1 MLNKKKILIL
11 TDWFEPG
18 FKAGGP
24 IQSCKNF
31 VAALHDA
38 YELRVITSDRDRG
51 DRVPY
56 PGIVADTWIGQ
67 DKGVLLYYADLQKL
81 TMAKLN
87 RLMDDAA
94 PDYIYLNSMYSYS
107 FTILPLWL
115 KFRNKV
121 SASVVVAPR
130 GMLHEGAMLF
140 KPLKKKAFILFL
152 NRLGIPRK
160 LVFQATDEQEKKDI
174 GKYFPSAGKV
184 HLAANFPKM
193 DLVPWRQVIKHPG
206 ELHCI
211 FISRMAP
218 KKNLYFLLKVLQ
230 DLDTNIRLV
239 LTLYGEVEDLA
250 YWKKCLS
257 VVEALPS
264 NISVKWEGPIPNQA
278 VTGVLQQHHVFVLP
292 TLGENFG
299 HAIFEALLA
308 GKPVLVSDKTPWR
321 ELAKEKAGYDLP
333 LEPGA
338 FKKALTI
345 MAGMDQSTYDEWS
358 RAAFGYAGK
367 IQSSA
372 SLIEEYRRIFV

>member
-1 MLNKKKILIL
+1 MLNKKTILIL

-31 VAALHDA
+31 VAALYQA
-38 YELRVITSDRDRG
+38 YDLKIITSDRDQG
-51 DRVPY
+51 DKEPY

-67 DKGVLLYYADLQKL
+67 EKGVLLYYADRGKL
-81 TMAKLN
+81 TLAKL
-87 RLMDDAA
+87 RRIMDDAR

-115 KFRNKV
+115 KFRNKI
-121 SASVVVAPR
+121 SASVVLAPR
-130 GMLHEGAMLF
+130 GMLHEGAMQF
-140 KPLKKKAFILFL
+140 KSLKKKAFILFL
-152 NRLGIPRK
+152 NRLGVPHK
-160 LVFQATDEQEKKDI
+160 LAFQATDEQEKKDI

-193 DLVPWRQVIKHPG
+193 DLVTWRQVTKYPD
-206 ELHCI
+206 ELKCI

-230 DLDTNIRLV
+230 DLDTNIRV
-239 LTLYGEVEDLA
+239 ALTLYGELEDLA

-257 VVEALPS
+257 VIESLPS
-264 NISVKWEGPIPNQA
+264 TISVKWLGPIPNHA
-278 VTGVLQQHHVFVLP
+278 VIEVLQQQHVFVLP

-308 GKPVLVSDKTPWR
+308 GKPVLISDRTPWR
-321 ELAKEKAGYDLP
+321 ELAREKVGYDLP
-333 LEPGA
+333 LESGA

-345 MAGMDQSTYDEWS
+345 MGGMDQSAYDEWS
-358 RAAFGYAGK
+358 RAAFEYARK
-367 IQSSA
+367 IQSST
-372 SLIEEYRRIFV
+372 SLIEEYRRIFA